1 MGGSR
6 KPQKA
11 WQESLIFD
19 CFYLCSMQDVRIF
32 YAGDGMGISIAL
44 MGFEGD
50 LDRRALQGPML
61 RMPRPSSR
69 MSHEGPQLFMVQGAP
84 CVSMNQPIA

>member
-1 MGGSR
+1 V
-6 KPQKA
+6 
-11 WQESLIFD
+11 
-19 CFYLCSMQDVRIF
+19 QDVRIF

-50 LDRRALQGPML
+50 LDRRALQASHAPNA
-61 RMPRPSSR
+61 PSR